1 MLGKSSKP
9 AFGINGTGNTPYE
22 QCCVFRLT
30 LWPSIIFRENSLYMW
45 GEIAM
50 VMDYEKYEAECNRIR
65 GENEQLLADF
75 ADWLRESGLADS
87 TIRGH
92 ADNIDFYINEFLL
105 YEDALEPQEGIIEV
119 SMFLGYWFIK
129 KAMWASPASIKS
141 NAASLKKFYTFL
153 HQRGLV
159 EKEDLEML
167 KATIKEEMP
176 EWLATVDRYDDPSIT
191 DMEDVWGL

>member
-1 MLGKSSKP
+1 
-9 AFGINGTGNTPYE
+9 
-22 QCCVFRLT
+22 
-30 LWPSIIFRENSLYMW
+30 
-45 GEIAM
+45 M
-50 VMDYEKYEAECNRIR
+50 VMDYETYEAECTRIR
-65 GENEQLLADF
+65 KENEQLLADF

-92 ADNIDFYINEFLL
+92 TDNIDFYINEFLL
-105 YEDALEPQEGIIEV
+105 YEDALEPQEGVFEV

-153 HQRGLV
+153 HERGLV
-159 EKEDLEML
+159 EKKDMETL

-191 DMEDVWGL
+191 DMKDVWGL